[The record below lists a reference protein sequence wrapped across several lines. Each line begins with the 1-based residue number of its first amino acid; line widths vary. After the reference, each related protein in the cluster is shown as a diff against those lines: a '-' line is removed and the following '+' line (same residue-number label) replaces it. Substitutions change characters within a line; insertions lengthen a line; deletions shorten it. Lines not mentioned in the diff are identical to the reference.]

1 MVLKLVI
8 TPHLK
13 SFFLIKKWLNDSKVI
28 TPPSNFIELIEN
40 EDELEK

>member
-13 SFFLIKKWLNDSKVI
+13 RFFLIKKWLNDSKVNS
-28 TPPSNFIELIEN
+28 PSNFIELIEN